1 MADGSRVEYV
11 ITIKG
16 AGGKGG
22 SGTKSKTGST
32 KKKGVAPTVNGADT
46 GEIKKLGGLAVAGAV
61 AIGNK
66 IVTTAINRV
75 GITTG
80 QTTFQERL
88 NYTYNTAMRVTA
100 IGGAILGGIAS
111 GNYLAAIAGAA
122 SAVSWGI
129 EVAVADMNIQTER
142 RVESIGIRQA
152 NIRAGA
158 SGDRT
163 GKTAY

>member
-16 AGGKGG
+16 EGGQG
-22 SGTKSKTGST
+22 SGNKSKTGAS
-32 KKKGVAPTVNGADT
+32 KKNGVAPSADGSSS
-46 GEIKKLGGLAVAGAV
+46 GEFKKLGGLAVAGAV
-61 AIGNK
+61 AIANK
-66 IVTTAINRV
+66 VVTTAINRV

-88 NYTYNTAMRVTA
+88 NYTYNAAMRVTA
-100 IGGAILGGIAS
+100 IGGAILGGIAT

-122 SAVSWGI
+122 SAVSWGV

-142 RVESIGIRQA
+142 RVESISIRQA
-152 NIRAGA
+152 NIRAGS
-158 SGDRT
+158 SGDRN
-163 GKTAY
+163 GKATY

>member
-16 AGGKGG
+16 GDSTSKIGAKQ
-22 SGTKSKTGST
+22 KS
-32 KKKGVAPTVNGADT
+32 GVAPSADGT
-46 GEIKKLGGLAVAGAV
+46 TSIDTAKIGGIAMAGA
-61 AIGNK
+61 ATIANK
-66 IVTTAINRV
+66 IITTAISRV

-80 QTTFQERL
+80 QTAFQERL
-88 NYTYNTAMRVTA
+88 SYAYSAAARVLA
-100 IGGAILGGIAS
+100 IGTAVVGGIAT
-111 GNYLAAIAGAA
+111 GNYLAAIAGVA
-122 SAVSWGI
+122 SAATWSVDI
-129 EVAVADMNIQTER
+129 AIADMNIQTER